1 MNRNYSQNLFFAVA
15 IGILSSAW
23 LGCSQVPDGPRT
35 VPAEGIITLDGEPIS
50 GAAIVFISDGGD
62 VSANGISGPDGEF
75 SLDAFPYKKG
85 AVPGPYKCIVTRT
98 VEITTNSAEMKGE
111 EAEHAATEGGGAQV
125 GVKNDLPMKYS
136 QPSENFKF
144 VVPEE
149 GVKDLKLELTS
160 K

>member
-1 MNRNYSQNLFFAVA
+1 MIRKYSQYFLFALA
-15 IGILSSAW
+15 IGVLSFSS
-23 LGCSQVPDGPRT
+23 LGCSRVPDGPRT

-62 VSANGISGPDGEF
+62 ISANGISGPDGEF

-98 VEITTNSAEMKGE
+98 VEITTNSAEMRGE

-136 QPSENFKF
+136 QPSEDFKF
-144 VVPEE
+144 VVPDD
-149 GVKDLKLELTS
+149 GITDLKLELTS

>member
-1 MNRNYSQNLFFAVA
+1 MNRKHSQNLFFAVA
-15 IGILSSAW
+15 IGILSTSW
-23 LGCSQVPDGPRT
+23 LGCSRVPDGPRT

-98 VEITTNSAEMKGE
+98 VEITTNSAEMKFGKRCM
-111 EAEHAATEGGGAQV
+111 TSDQTTC
-125 GVKNDLPMKYS
+125 
-136 QPSENFKF
+136 
-144 VVPEE
+144 
-149 GVKDLKLELTS
+149 LTTS
-160 K
+160 SMCSRGLLTIPWKKGS